1 MLQRLFASLGTDL
14 ALDLGTASTLI
25 GVPGEGLVLHE
36 PSVVAVEQ
44 GTNQILSGGC
54 AIGFLAKQM
63 LGRTPGSV
71 SVVRPLSEGVITDF
85 DLCEAMLRYFLR
97 KTQRSSWGMKPR
109 ILATA
114 PGRITPVE
122 KRALYNSAHRA
133 GARQVYLISTAK
145 AAAIGLG
152 LPITEPV
159 ASMICDLG
167 CGTTEVAVLSL
178 AEVVASHSSRT
189 GGDRMD
195 EALVTYFRQRHNL
208 RVGIPTA
215 EQLRINI
222 GSAAPLA
229 EELTDVIRGVDL
241 NSGLPRSEL
250 ITSTEL
256 RQALDQPLAEIV
268 HAIKLTLDQCGP
280 DLVADLVDQGMILC
294 GGGAQLRGIE
304 RYLTERTGIPA
315 RLAHDPVAAVVEGAC
330 VCLEHF
336 DRWAPTLES
345 SDDDV

>member
-1 MLQRLFASLGTDL
+1 MLQRLLANLGTDL
-14 ALDLGTASTLI
+14 ALDLGTASTQI
-25 GVPGEGLVLHE
+25 GVPGEGLVLNE

-44 GTNQILSGGC
+44 GTHHILSGGC

-71 SVVRPLSEGVITDF
+71 AVVRPLSEGVITDF
-85 DLCEAMLRYFLR
+85 ELCEAMLRYFLR
-97 KTQRSSWGMKPR
+97 KTQRSSWGLKPR

-159 ASMICDLG
+159 ASMICDIG

-178 AEVVASHSSRT
+178 ADVVASQSSRT
-189 GGDRMD
+189 GGDHMD
-195 EALVTYFRQRHNL
+195 EALVAYFRRQRNL
-208 RVGIPTA
+208 RVGLPTA
-215 EQLRINI
+215 EQLRIHI

-229 EELTDVIRGVDL
+229 EERTAEIRGVDL
-241 NSGLPRSEL
+241 TTGMPRREAIGSAEVR
-250 ITSTEL
+250 E
-256 RQALDQPLAEIV
+256 ALAQPLDEIV
-268 HAIKLTLDQCGP
+268 QAIKLTLDQCGP

-294 GGGAQLRGIE
+294 GGGALLRGID
-304 RYLTERTGIPA
+304 RYLTQRTGIPT
-315 RLAHDPVAAVVEGAC
+315 RIAHDPVAAVVEGAC
-330 VCLEHF
+330 ICLEHF
-336 DRWAPTLES
+336 DQWAHTLES